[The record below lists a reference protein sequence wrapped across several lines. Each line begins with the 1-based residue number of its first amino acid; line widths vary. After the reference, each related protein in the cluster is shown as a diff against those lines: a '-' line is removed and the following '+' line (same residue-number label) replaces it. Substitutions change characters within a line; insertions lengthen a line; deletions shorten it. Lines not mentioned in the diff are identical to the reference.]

1 MDSNTPF
8 SNMTLV
14 IAAASFVLAF
24 LTQLVIVV
32 VWLIRVEAKVNAS
45 IANIA
50 KNELRNEETIKSLDR
65 HRDNT
70 DIHFNLR
77 TAQEVEKRQEARFT
91 GIERE
96 LHEIKE
102 LVKELAK

>member
-1 MDSNTPF
+1 
-8 SNMTLV
+8 MTLL
-14 IAAASFVLAF
+14 IGAASFALAF
-24 LTQLVIVV
+24 LVQLVILV
-32 VWLIRVEAKVNAS
+32 VWLIRLEAKVNTTV
-45 IANIA
+45 ANVA
-50 KNELRNEETIKSLDR
+50 KNELRNEDTIKSLDR
-65 HRDNT
+65 HRDNM

-102 LVKELAK
+102 LVKDLAK